1 MALQYHLKIDDGDV
15 APFVLLPG
23 DPGRVPIVASFW
35 DEAHE
40 VARNRE
46 YVTYTGTYK
55 GVPISCTSTGIGAP
69 STAIAVEELARVGAK
84 GFLRIGTCGTFR
96 HDVALGDIGIFD
108 AAERFDGASR
118 LYAPIEFPAAAHH
131 EVVAAAIEAAR
142 RTELTAHVG
151 TTHST
156 DLFYVPRAGSTVG
169 GVIQSNWAQWYEDV
183 ARRGVLAVEME
194 ASVIFV
200 LARQWGLRAGAI
212 AVITDS
218 MVEEMATDGGDWDP
232 QASFVYGP
240 EQIERLA
247 RMGSEVAVVLAER
260 DAARAG

>member
-1 MALQYHLKIDDGDV
+1 VALQYHLKVDDGDV

-23 DPGRVPIVASFW
+23 DPGRVPLVAATW
-35 DEAHE
+35 DDARE

-69 STAIAVEELARVGAK
+69 STAIAVEELARVGART
-84 GFLRIGTCGTFR
+84 FVRIGTCGTFR
-96 HDVALGDIGIFD
+96 HDVALGDLAIFD

-131 EVVAAAIEAAR
+131 EVVAAAIEAAGR
-142 RTELTAHVG
+142 VGVPFHVG

-156 DLFYVPRAGSTVG
+156 DLFYPPRPGGSAG
-169 GVIQSNWAQWYEDV
+169 GVVQSTWAERYEDI
-183 ARRGVLAVEME
+183 ARRGVLGVEME

-200 LARQWGLRAGAI
+200 LARQWGMRGGAI
-212 AVITDS
+212 AVVTDS
-218 MVEEMATDGGDWDP
+218 MVEEMSPASGDWDP

-247 RMGSEVAVVLAER
+247 RTGSEIAVVLAER
-260 DAARAG
+260 DAR